1 MNYIYTLI
9 CCFVGLNVFAQ
20 SQLEKANT
28 LHDRFI
34 YVEAAKEYELYLETA
49 KNVSA
54 AVYMNVGDTYYHLRD
69 FNNAKKYY
77 EKWYTLAG
85 PNSNNLQGYQY
96 YDTLRFLKE
105 YDKASTVVE
114 TYIKERQID
123 GLLNAYY
130 EERSRFNELLK
141 GDTLYEVKNLD
152 INSQYADFGGSF
164 SGNTFVFSSS
174 RNKDINQITERDN
187 TPYLAIYK
195 AELNANGEL
204 TDVGLYNDKLET
216 PYHDATVSFSPNSKY
231 LYYASSFQDGRRKV
245 FKGDKRNYFKI
256 YRVDVTAKR
265 FKKELLPFNGDE
277 YSVGHPFVSNDGKKL
292 YFASDMPG
300 GYGKADIYVCDIYE
314 DGTYSKPLNL
324 GPLIN
329 SLVDDVFPF
338 VSANTLYFSS
348 EGHVGY
354 GGLDIYK
361 STLTDGVY
369 GATINLGPGI
379 NSNADDFAYVEGK
392 SKNTGY
398 FSSNRDG
405 GKGGDDIYS
414 FKYNLK
420 ECIQSITGTIYNVE
434 TKKPLANAIV
444 TVYDPENNEFRK
456 VETNENGVYSLDLN
470 CAQEYRVEASKPGF
484 SKDQLQLNTDLIPGH
499 LMKLVDFKLK
509 DLSDIFVTDGV
520 TEKIKIDPIYFEYYR
535 YNINDIAAI
544 QMRKVLNA
552 MIAYPEMIIKI
563 EAHTDQRGT
572 DYFNKTLSTNRAL
585 STRDWLIEN
594 GIDPSRIASAI
605 GYGESKPINICD
617 EENENC
623 TEVEYSENRRSE
635 FIVVSR

>member
-1 MNYIYTLI
+1 M
-9 CCFVGLNVFAQ
+9 
-20 SQLEKANT
+20 
-28 LHDRFI
+28 
-34 YVEAAKEYELYLETA
+34 
-49 KNVSA
+49 
-54 AVYMNVGDTYYHLRD
+54 
-69 FNNAKKYY
+69 
-77 EKWYTLAG
+77 
-85 PNSNNLQGYQY
+85 
-96 YDTLRFLKE
+96 
-105 YDKASTVVE
+105 
-114 TYIKERQID
+114 
-123 GLLNAYY
+123 
-130 EERSRFNELLK
+130 
-141 GDTLYEVKNLD
+141 
-152 INSQYADFGGSF
+152 
-164 SGNTFVFSSS
+164 
-174 RNKDINQITERDN
+174 
-187 TPYLAIYK
+187 
-195 AELNANGEL
+195 
-204 TDVGLYNDKLET
+204 
-216 PYHDATVSFSPNSKY
+216 
-231 LYYASSFQDGRRKV
+231 
-245 FKGDKRNYFKI
+245 
-256 YRVDVTAKR
+256 
-265 FKKELLPFNGDE
+265 
-277 YSVGHPFVSNDGKKL
+277 GHPFVSNDGKKL

-338 VSANTLYFSS
+338 VSGNTLYFSS

-361 STLTDGVY
+361 STLTDGIY

-379 NSNADDFAYVEGK
+379 NSNADDFAYVAGK

-444 TVYDPENNEFRK
+444 TVYDSENNEFKK

-470 CAQEYRVEASKPGF
+470 CAQEYQVEASKPGF

-509 DLSDIFVTDGV
+509 DLSDIFVTDGM

-585 STRDWLIEN
+585 STRDWLIDN